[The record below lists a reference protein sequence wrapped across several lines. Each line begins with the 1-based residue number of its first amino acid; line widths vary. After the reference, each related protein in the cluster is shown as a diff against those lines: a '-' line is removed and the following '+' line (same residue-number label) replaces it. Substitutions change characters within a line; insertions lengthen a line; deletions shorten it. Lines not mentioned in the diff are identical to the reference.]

1 MNKQTIVVNLY
12 GQPSC
17 GKSTGAAYIFSQ
29 LKMRGIDTELVTE
42 TVKDMVWEHND
53 DALTNQLYIL
63 GLHSQ
68 RFWRLRNQVRVIVT
82 DSPILL
88 TEIYNSFEKC
98 GFYPSKSIEKCVND
112 TAEAFSSLF
121 DSLNFFVKSVKK
133 YNPNGRLQTEVEAN
147 NIGVRIESMLIE
159 KNIPYEIIKGN
170 QKGYDKAVQ
179 LIVDYIDREG
189 KMDAIK
195 EDRERNGLNVV

>member
-1 MNKQTIVVNLY
+1 MQKKTIVVNLY

-42 TVKDMVWEHND
+42 TAKDIVWEHND
-53 DALTNQLYIL
+53 TALTNQLYIL

-68 RFWRLRNQVRVIVT
+68 RFWRLRNQVRVVVT

-88 TEIYNSFEKC
+88 TEIYNRF
-98 GFYPSKSIEKCVND
+98 EKCVND
-112 TAEAFSSLF
+112 AAEAFSSLF
-121 DSLNFFVKSVKK
+121 DNLNFFVKPVKK
-133 YNPNGRLQTEVEAN
+133 YNPNGRLQTEIEAN
-147 NIGVRIESMLIE
+147 NIGTQIESMLIE

-170 QKGYDKAVQ
+170 QKGYDKVVQ
-179 LIVDYIDREG
+179 LIVDYIDRED

>member
-1 MNKQTIVVNLY
+1 MSKQTIVVNLY

-42 TVKDMVWEHND
+42 TAKDIVWEHND
-53 DALTNQLYIL
+53 TALTNQLYIL

-98 GFYPSKSIEKCVND
+98 VND

-121 DSLNFFVKSVKK
+121 DNLNFFVKPVKK
-133 YNPNGRLQTEVEAN
+133 YNPNGRLQTEIEAN
-147 NIGVRIESMLIE
+147 NIGTRIESMLIE

-179 LIVDYIDREG
+179 LIVDYIDRED

>member
-42 TVKDMVWEHND
+42 TAKDIVWEHND
-53 DALTNQLYIL
+53 TALTNQLYIL

-88 TEIYNSFEKC
+88 TEIYNRF
-98 GFYPSKSIEKCVND
+98 EKCVND

-121 DSLNFFVKSVKK
+121 DNLNFFVKRVKK

-147 NIGVRIESMLIE
+147 NIGTRIESMLIE
-159 KNIPYEIIKGN
+159 KNTPYEIIKGN

-179 LIVDYIDREG
+179 LIVDYIDRED

>member
-1 MNKQTIVVNLY
+1 MSKQTIVVNLY

-42 TVKDMVWEHND
+42 TAKDIVWEHND
-53 DALTNQLYIL
+53 TALTNQLYIL

-88 TEIYNSFEKC
+88 TEIYNS
-98 GFYPSKSIEKCVND
+98 EKCVND

-121 DSLNFFVKSVKK
+121 ENLNFFVKRVKK
-133 YNPNGRLQTEVEAN
+133 YNPNGRLQTEIEAN
-147 NIGVRIESMLIE
+147 NIGTRIESMLIE
-159 KNIPYEIIKGN
+159 KNTPYEIIKGN

-179 LIVDYIDREG
+179 LIVDYIDRED

>member
-42 TVKDMVWEHND
+42 TAKDIVWEHND
-53 DALTNQLYIL
+53 TALTNQLYIL

-68 RFWRLRNQVRVIVT
+68 RFWRLRNQVRVVVT

-88 TEIYNSFEKC
+88 TEIYNRF
-98 GFYPSKSIEKCVND
+98 EKCVND
-112 TAEAFSSLF
+112 AAEAFSSLF
-121 DSLNFFVKSVKK
+121 DNLNFFVKPVKK
-133 YNPNGRLQTEVEAN
+133 YNPNGRLQTEIEAN
-147 NIGVRIESMLIE
+147 NIGTQIESMLIE

-170 QKGYDKAVQ
+170 QKGYDKVVQ
-179 LIVDYIDREG
+179 LIVDYIDRED